1 MEGSFER
8 SVTMKVAI
16 PVYGNYVSTV
26 FDFAH
31 RLLLVDIENGKETE
45 RYEVRLERLS
55 LQQRAEKLKSLGVDV
70 LVCGAISQVLANI
83 VTQSGIEI
91 LPYVTGNIE
100 DVIGAYMAGQ
110 LIRPEFCMPGCWLGA
125 RRGFGRRCSCRW
137 RGGNM

>member
-1 MEGSFER
+1 MFEG

-91 LPYVTGNIE
+91 LPYVTGNTE
-100 DVIGAYMAGQ
+100 NVLGAYITGQ
-110 LIRPEFCMPGCWLGA
+110 LIRPEFRMPGCWPGA